1 MYTSR
6 IAARLGEPYPQCAV
20 ATVMLVRHGRT
31 TANADGVLA
40 GHTPG
45 VALDDTGAAQAA
57 ALGDRFA
64 GVRLARVVSSPLE
77 RCRQTAEPLAAA
89 AGLPVLTDDRL
100 AEADYGDWTGRSL
113 THLARTSLWRTVQ
126 DHPSRAVF
134 PGGGEAMAGVA
145 ARAVAAVRE
154 HDRAVAAE
162 AGEAAAWVAVTH
174 GDVVKAVLADALGM
188 HLDLFQRI
196 AVDPASVSVV
206 RYTDRRPFVLRMN
219 DSATPLTAV
228 TARRR
233 RRRSSD
239 APVGGG
245 AGES

>member
-1 MYTSR
+1 
-6 IAARLGEPYPQCAV
+6 
-20 ATVMLVRHGRT
+20 VRHGRT

-40 GHTPG
+40 GHAPG
-45 VALDDTGAAQAA
+45 VRLDDTGVAQAS
-57 ALGDRFA
+57 ALADRFE
-64 GVRLARVVSSPLE
+64 GLRLSRVVSSPLE
-77 RCRQTAEPLAAA
+77 RCRQTAAPLVTAS
-89 AGLPVLTDDRL
+89 GLPVLVDDRL
-100 AEADYGDWTGRSL
+100 AEAHYGDWTGSALRD
-113 THLARTSLWRTVQ
+113 LARTSLWRTVQ

-134 PGGGEAMAGVA
+134 PGPDGESMADVA

-162 AGEAAAWVAVTH
+162 VGDGAAWVAVTH
-174 GDVVKAVLADALGM
+174 GDVIKAILADALGM

-196 AVDPASVSVV
+196 GVDPASVSVV

-219 DSATPLTAV
+219 DSSTPLAAYATR
-228 TARRR
+228 RRR
-233 RRRSSD
+233 RRRSAD

>member
-1 MYTSR
+1 VT
-6 IAARLGEPYPQCAV
+6 
-20 ATVMLVRHGRT
+20 TVLLVRHGRT

-45 VALDDTGAAQAA
+45 VTLDDTGVAQAA
-57 ALGDRFA
+57 ALADRLA

-77 RCRQTAEPLAAA
+77 RCRQTAEPLSAA

-100 AEADYGDWTGRSL
+100 AEAHYGDWTGRSL
-113 THLARTSLWRTVQ
+113 KHLARTSLWRTVQ

-134 PGGGEAMAGVA
+134 PGGGEPLAGVA

-154 HDRAVAAE
+154 HDRDVAAQD
-162 AGEAAAWVAVTH
+162 GEAATWVAVSH
-174 GDVVKAVLADALGM
+174 GDVIKAVLADALGM

-219 DSATPLTAV
+219 DSATPLAAV

-245 AGES
+245 SGES